1 MFEEDLNIG
10 EQLLKHYSKILE
22 SSRLTTLFIWRYKMK
37 ENNEIS
43 YDFSSRLFD
52 FICKKN
58 NNIAQFYLLS
68 NQEKN
73 KIYNSIQTSFIE
85 ILRNK

>member
-1 MFEEDLNIG
+1 
-10 EQLLKHYSKILE
+10 
-22 SSRLTTLFIWRYKMK
+22 MK